1 MEDMKKEIV
10 LDEESAQKVLEA
22 VGHGEDAKGAIKVV
36 MVGRGSQEDLKNF
49 IDEKLSPMNV
59 IPPAYTLGH
68 AEGVVYGYRQV
79 VGLAKLIASDER
91 VQKEIGEEGIK
102 ALASLLMTA
111 KEMGKAMKKDRK
123 AVKKLIKKDCPW
135 VLELIRQFKE
145 VASEAEDEVEADAEA
160 HKEDLEETMAIFDP
174 DLLSLIKEV
183 EADQDAATP
192 KECEA

>member
-102 ALASLLMTA
+102 ALVCLLMTA
-111 KEMGKAMKKDRK
+111 KEVGKAMKKDRK
-123 AVKKLIKKDCPW
+123 AVKKLIKKNCPW

-145 VASEAEDEVEADAEA
+145 ISSEAEDEVEADAEV
-160 HKEDLEETMAIFDP
+160 EEA
-174 DLLSLIKEV
+174 EAV
-183 EADQDAATP
+183 EEENQ
-192 KECEA
+192 EENNNE

>member
-1 MEDMKKEIV
+1 MEDMKKGIV
-10 LDEESAQKVLEA
+10 LEEKSVQKILEEL
-22 VGHGEDAKGAIKVV
+22 GHGEDDEDDKGAIKVV

-102 ALASLLMTA
+102 ALAFLLMTA

-145 VASEAEDEVEADAEA
+145 MAEAENEVE
-160 HKEDLEETMAIFDP
+160 EDSQEENNN
-174 DLLSLIKEV
+174 E
-183 EADQDAATP
+183 
-192 KECEA
+192 